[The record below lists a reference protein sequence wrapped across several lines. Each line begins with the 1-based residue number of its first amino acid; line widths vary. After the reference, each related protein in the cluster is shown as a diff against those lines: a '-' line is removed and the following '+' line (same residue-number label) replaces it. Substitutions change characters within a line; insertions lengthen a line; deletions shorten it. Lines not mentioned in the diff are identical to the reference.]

1 MDGSSISPMLPVSS
15 VSSMSSVSPSVKNPT
30 DYSAFHSIL
39 TNRQNTIQPKKGI
52 TLMPSPAPTQTP
64 PSPQTNPIQTPPS
77 PQTNP
82 IQTPP
87 SPQIN
92 PSKQSTKFDLF
103 TTFTQHLYDS
113 VPFLKGQQPLH
124 LVHCVQKVFV
134 SSCYG
139 EFSIYDK
146 SGRLLGKSQKH
157 ELSFLKKDLTT
168 ECARVWYDAYSI
180 QGEGDVLRTTHRVPD
195 PGLFFGFGDV
205 SIEFEDAPEIDC
217 NYVFLHIPIFFNVT
231 NVWDSSKKMVVYY
244 NK

>member
-1 MDGSSISPMLPVSS
+1 MDGSSISLMLPMSS
-15 VSSMSSVSPSVKNPT
+15 VSSPTSLPVKPQT
-30 DYSAFHSIL
+30 DYSSFHSIL
-39 TNRQNTIQPKKGI
+39 TNRQNIIQPKKGI
-52 TLMPSPAPTQTP
+52 TPTHHTPS
-64 PSPQTNPIQTPPS
+64 PS

-92 PSKQSTKFDLF
+92 SIQTPPSPQINPSKQPTKLDSF

-157 ELSFLKKDLTT
+157 ELSFFEKDLTT

-180 QGEGDVLRTTHRVPD
+180 QGEGDVLRTTYRVPD

-217 NYVFLHIPIFFNVT
+217 NSVFLHIPIFFNVT